1 MKRLLTYLMRGIL
14 YTVPLS
20 LTIYSI
26 YLVFSFIDHILSPLI
41 SDIIGYNIPGL
52 GFLLIIILFII
63 LGSLGSTF
71 IFKWLYMSF
80 DSVFSNIPLI
90 KLIYSSVKD
99 FTNAFLGNKKKF
111 TEPVLIKINE
121 DLEIEKIGFITS
133 SSLSFLED
141 KEGKIAV
148 YMPFG
153 FSFMGDLF
161 IIPAK
166 NVRRLNMSA
175 AEAMK
180 FVVSGGVTNVKVN

>member
-1 MKRLLTYLMRGIL
+1 MKKLLTYLMRGIL

-26 YLVFSFIDHILSPLI
+26 YLAFSFIDHILSPLI
-41 SDIIGYNIPGL
+41 SDILGYNIPGL

-63 LGSLGSTF
+63 LGYLGSTF

-99 FTNAFLGNKKKF
+99 FTSAFLGSKKKF

-141 KEGKIAV
+141 KESKIAV

-161 IIPAK
+161 IIPSK
-166 NVRRLNMSA
+166 NVRRINMSA
-175 AEAMK
+175 TEAMK